1 MIFHIEFQYEIEV
14 IYAKEEIVFIVL
26 DICNV
31 PKQIETVTELR
42 GRHAWWSNEL
52 PSNFTSIKVY
62 NKAAPV
68 QKTIFNVRWTVLE

>member
-31 PKQIETVTELR
+31 PKQIKPWLSCEADTR
-42 GRHAWWSNEL
+42 DGQ
-52 PSNFTSIKVY
+52 TSCHLTLLV
-62 NKAAPV
+62 
-68 QKTIFNVRWTVLE
+68 